1 MSRAPATPGSEGLP
15 SSLAVEGQALPWEVR
30 HGLEAFFDADL
41 CAVRIHAGRK
51 AEALGAAAFAYGEEV
66 HFAPGHY
73 QPHTGQGLEL
83 LAHELTHVLQQRRG
97 RTAGRTGAG
106 LALLRDPVLEAEADR
121 LGRQARDWMERGRRP
136 TDFRGVAG
144 GSRRDS
150 ARPSHVIQP
159 KMIFIGGYDKYEG
172 TRFLDID
179 LNTKIP
185 SKVFNTLIRQA
196 KQLPGTIYVG
206 FADSPQA
213 VGSAMYTPQSSAT
226 GKLTL
231 GTISAEEIAEGGAA
245 YYGLLAAMVHE
256 TQHAIDHL
264 SKSVTYNGRDKET
277 IRAEWRAW
285 AIEAAL
291 VYEVQRA
298 GKTVPFMKRDL
309 PVSYRSKSDFVDKT
323 SVALSRTAQYLDYCN
338 VIPKA
343 NAIQAST
350 FIMQHNGWLHEAIL
364 LFYSHVEG
372 GIGGAVWPG
381 EGSAS
386 SASASEM
393 EEVD

>member
-1 MSRAPATPGSEGLP
+1 MFHTPAVPGLE
-15 SSLAVEGQALPWEVR
+15 VEGQPLPRDVR
-30 HGLEAFFDADL
+30 RELEAFFDADL
-41 CAVRIHAGRK
+41 STVGIHVGRK
-51 AEALGAAAFAYGEEV
+51 AQALGAAAFASGEDL

-73 QPHTGQGLEL
+73 QPHSEQGLEL
-83 LAHELTHVLQQRRG
+83 LAHELSHVLQQRCGGTPR
-97 RTAGRTGAG
+97 RSSAG
-106 LALLRDPVLEAEADR
+106 LSLVSDPVLEAEADR

-136 TDFRGVAG
+136 KDFQPVAG
-144 GSRRDS
+144 SSRRDRGPVAS
-150 ARPSHVIQP
+150 RVIQP
-159 KMIFIGGYDKYEG
+159 KMIFTGGYDKYEG

-185 SKVFNTLIRQA
+185 SKVFNTIIRQA
-196 KQLPGTIYVG
+196 KLLGGTIFVG
-206 FADSPQA
+206 FADSKQP
-213 VGSAMYTPQSSAT
+213 VGSAMYTPVSGTT

-231 GTISAEEIAEGGAA
+231 GLISAEQIAEQGET
-245 YYGLLAAMVHE
+245 YYGLLATMAHE

-264 SKSVTYNGRDKET
+264 SGAVQYTGQDKAT

-285 AIEAAL
+285 AIEAA
-291 VYEVQRA
+291 VIYEAQRA
-298 GKTVPFMKRDL
+298 GKTVPNVKQGL

-323 SVALSRTAQYLDYCN
+323 SVALGRTVHYLDYCK

-343 NAIQAST
+343 NFIQATS
-350 FIMQHNGWLHEAIL
+350 FAMQHTGWMEEALL

-381 EGSAS
+381 EGSTSAS
-386 SASASEM
+386 SASASVSEM